1 MLTNNLR
8 TVLFYFWSI
17 AITLSVSQADN
28 RVVPHQLEASSFQTS
43 QDLELIR
50 KFEAYQIPMMLR
62 KVTKSDEVYIV
73 PWLRKKTGDIH
84 DYQLT
89 IETMRRGVMVTNQ
102 QFAWVQEE
110 VKRCAEILNLSQI
123 PLVFIV

>member
-62 KVTKSDEVYIV
+62 KVTKSDDVYIV

-84 DYQLT
+84 DY
-89 IETMRRGVMVTNQ
+89 
-102 QFAWVQEE
+102 
-110 VKRCAEILNLSQI
+110 
-123 PLVFIV
+123 